1 MSKKIFE
8 KDLWK
13 VPTNVADIK
22 SLTLIIDNAYLLI
35 LKPIG
40 LYVAYSYRYRI
51 FINRLILFRTFE
63 NHDDSMVKADH
74 GLSEEVKRE
83 VDSLFALKVKPKQSL
98 AKLRE
103 KGHQNK

>member
-1 MSKKIFE
+1 
-8 KDLWK
+8 
-13 VPTNVADIK
+13 
-22 SLTLIIDNAYLLI
+22 
-35 LKPIG
+35 
-40 LYVAYSYRYRI
+40 
-51 FINRLILFRTFE
+51 
-63 NHDDSMVKADH
+63 MVKADH